1 MCSAA
6 TYYFNSDVED
16 EGTAE
21 VLLALK
27 MTHFYHA
34 GTIAF
39 GSFAITLIS
48 IIRFLFTFW
57 AKKAVLLSKE
67 NSFFNALVCCTECG
81 LKCVETITDYLTLNA
96 FAYIAI
102 TGDGFC
108 AGAWKGFLLQIKH
121 MLEF

>member
-6 TYYFNSDVED
+6 TYYFNSDVDD

-27 MTHFYHA
+27 MTHVYHT

-48 IIRFLFTFW
+48 IIRFAFTYW

-67 NSFFNALVCCTECG
+67 NSVMNALVCCSECG

-108 AGAWKGFLLQIKH
+108 EGAWKGFLLQIKH